1 LTRKSSTTGAEKEEA
16 LAKRVIRLMRKEW
29 DGKEEAE
36 KEEASKKEATKDMVA
51 RWSDWGQ
58 GCFKDVRI

>member
-1 LTRKSSTTGAEKEEA
+1 
-16 LAKRVIRLMRKEW
+16 MRKEW
-29 DGKEEAE
+29 DGKEWAE
-36 KEEASKKEATKDMVA
+36 KEEASKKEDTKDMVA

>member
-29 DGKEEAE
+29 DGKEEA
-36 KEEASKKEATKDMVA
+36 SKKEATKDMVA